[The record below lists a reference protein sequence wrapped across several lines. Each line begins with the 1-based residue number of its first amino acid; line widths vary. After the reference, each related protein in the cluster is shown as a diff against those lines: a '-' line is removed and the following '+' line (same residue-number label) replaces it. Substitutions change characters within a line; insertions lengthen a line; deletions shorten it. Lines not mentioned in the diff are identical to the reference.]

1 MLSEDEIREIREEMA
16 HYPTA
21 RAGAVEALKIVQR
34 SRRWVSD
41 ESLADISALTGLPVA
56 ELENV
61 ATFYNL
67 IFREPVG
74 KHVIH
79 ICDSVSCWVMGY
91 ENLRDHLCE
100 QLGVCPGETSE
111 DGLFTLVPIQCL
123 GICENAPAMMV
134 DEELYVNLDVAKI
147 DEILDSYR

>member
-1 MLSEDEIREIREEMA
+1 MLTDDEMEAIREEMA

-21 RAGAVEALKIVQR
+21 RAACVEALKIVQR
-34 SRRWVSD
+34 NRGWVSD
-41 ESLADISALTGLPVA
+41 ESLEDVAEFMNLPPA
-56 ELENV
+56 ELEDV

-79 ICDSVSCWVMGY
+79 ICDSVSCWLTGY
-91 ENLRDHLCE
+91 EKLRDHLCE

-111 DGLFTLVPIQCL
+111 DGLFTLLPIPCL
-123 GICENAPAMMV
+123 GICEYAPAMMV
-134 DEELYVNLDVAKI
+134 DDELYVNLDVGKI
-147 DEILDSYR
+147 DEILDKYR